1 VRLAENLP
9 LRIGPPPSRP
19 RIILSEVRPGPTWVA
34 LGPAREP
41 TDSSKLLSAT
51 ARVLAQYGPSV
62 PLTIRPATLR
72 PVAAPSLTE
81 QADALM
87 ASEGLTYRD
96 ALRRASIEDPAAYA
110 TWRAS
115 IRPGVR

>member
-9 LRIGPPPSRP
+9 LRIGPPPARP
-19 RIILSEVRPGPTWVA
+19 RIILSETAPGPTWVA
-34 LGPAREP
+34 LGPAREL

-62 PLTIRPATLR
+62 PLTIRP
-72 PVAAPSLTE
+72 VAARSLIA

-87 ASEGLTYRD
+87 ASEGLDYAT
-96 ALRRASIEDPAAYA
+96 ALREASRRDPAAHA
-110 TWRAS
+110 AWRAS